1 MLLTRIATALVLAP
15 LILGVLFYLPVN
27 YGVAFF
33 GLMYLVA
40 AWEWAGFFHC
50 RGTMQKGAFVLLAA
64 AGLALMALLDARGL
78 GAWALHL
85 ALPVWLLAL
94 VWVLRYPV
102 TIPRWLNAVFGL
114 LIVCLAW
121 LAISTLLTRY
131 ARGPEWV
138 LYAFSIVWSADIGAY
153 VVGRTLG
160 RHKLA
165 PLVSPGKTWEGVV
178 GGMLACSAVGFAGS
192 EWFGIAPMVL
202 VPLTLLCGMISVVGD
217 LAVSVFKRSAG
228 LKDSG
233 WILPGHGGILDRM
246 DSLTA
251 ASPFLALGLLVAG
264 ISG

>member
-15 LILGVLFYLPVN
+15 LILAVLFLLPIG

-33 GLMYLVA
+33 GLMYLAA

-50 RGTMQKGAFVLLAA
+50 EGPLRKGAFVLLA
-64 AGLALMALLDARGL
+64 GALMAVTALLEAGGL
-78 GAWALHL
+78 GAWVLHL
-85 ALPVWLLAL
+85 SLPVWLLAL

-102 TIPRWLNAVFGL
+102 EIPRWLNAVFGL
-114 LIVCLAW
+114 LVICLAW

-138 LYAFSIVWSADIGAY
+138 LYAFAIVWSADIGAY

-165 PLVSPGKTWEGVV
+165 PLVSPGKTWEGVA
-178 GGMLACSAVGFAGS
+178 GGMLACSAVGFGGS
-192 EWFGIAPMVL
+192 EWFGIAPAIL

-251 ASPFLALGLLVAG
+251 ATPFLALGLLVAG
-264 ISG
+264 LSD

>member
-15 LILGVLFYLPVN
+15 LILGVLFYLPVS
-27 YGVAFF
+27 YGVVFF
-33 GLMYLVA
+33 GLMYLVG

-50 RGTMQKGAFVLLAA
+50 KAPLQKAGFVLLTG
-64 AGLALMALLDARGL
+64 AGLLLLAWLDARGL
-78 GAWALHL
+78 GAWVLHL
-85 ALPVWLLAL
+85 ALPVWLLGL

-102 TIPRWLNAVFGL
+102 TIPRWLNAAFGL
-114 LIVCLAW
+114 LIICLAW
-121 LAISTLLTRY
+121 LAVSTLLTHY

-138 LYAFSIVWSADIGAY
+138 LYAFCIVWSADIGAY

-192 EWFGIAPMVL
+192 EWFGMAPAVL
-202 VPLTLLCGMISVVGD
+202 VPLTLVCGMISVVGD
-217 LAVSVFKRSAG
+217 LSVSVFKRSAG

-251 ASPFLALGLLVAG
+251 AGPFLALGLLVAG
-264 ISG
+264 ISD

>member
-15 LILGVLFYLPVN
+15 LILGVLFFLPVT
-27 YGVAFF
+27 YAVGFF
-33 GLMYLVA
+33 GLMYLIA
-40 AWEWAGFFHC
+40 AWEWAGFC
-50 RGTMQKGAFVLLAA
+50 QCQGSMQRAAFVLLAG
-64 AGLALMALLDARGL
+64 AGFGLFAFLDDRGL
-78 GAWALHL
+78 GAWVLHL

-102 TIPRWLNAVFGL
+102 SIPRWLNATFGL
-114 LIVCLAW
+114 LIICLAW
-121 LAISTLLTRY
+121 LAICTLLTRY

-138 LYAFSIVWSADIGAY
+138 LYAFCIVWSADVGAY

-165 PLVSPGKTWEGVV
+165 PLVSPGKTWEGVA
-178 GGMLACSAVGFAGS
+178 GGMLACSVVGFAGS
-192 EWFGIAPMVL
+192 EWFGIAPAVL
-202 VPLTLLCGMISVVGD
+202 VPLSLVCGMISVVGD

-251 ASPFLALGLLVAG
+251 ASPFLALGLMVIGL
-264 ISG
+264 SD